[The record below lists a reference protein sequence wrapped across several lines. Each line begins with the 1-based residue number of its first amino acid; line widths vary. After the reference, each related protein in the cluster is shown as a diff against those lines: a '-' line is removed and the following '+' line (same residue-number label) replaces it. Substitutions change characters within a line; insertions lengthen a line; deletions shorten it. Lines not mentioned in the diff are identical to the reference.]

1 MPPRH
6 RLLPVLLFSLA
17 LSPAGADSLDHDRV
31 KHLRD
36 RGEIV
41 ALEHIL
47 AAARRRIPGL
57 RMLEVELSRHN
68 DGRLVYE
75 LEFLNAAGE
84 VLEYYYDARTGEL
97 VAYEVYRLD
106 DEGRLIGL
114 EYDARSG
121 ELLEREIEDH
131 DDEDDE
137 DDD

>member
-6 RLLPVLLFSLA
+6 LPLSVLLCSLA
-17 LSPAGADSLDHDRV
+17 LPPAGADSLDHDRA

-41 ALEHIL
+41 ALERIL

-75 LEFLNAAGE
+75 LEFLNPAGE
-84 VLEYYYDARTGEL
+84 VLEHYYDARTGEL

-106 DEGRLIGL
+106 EQGRLIGL
-114 EYDARSG
+114 EYDARTG
-121 ELLEREIEDH
+121 ELLEREIEGH
-131 DDEDDE
+131 DDEDD
-137 DDD
+137 D